1 MSLWHDISE
10 MNHQPSGETC
20 QWGCEKLSPRLFT
33 YWLAPCVWL
42 TLMRTTHTASN
53 GMSSL
58 GGKRAVTVAPTGGR
72 GHAIN
77 EGGETLSTNKTNLLL
92 VFAAWNHTL
101 AKLVEEEP
109 ALLQLL
115 CSLRLKV
122 FSPLL
127 FPFLCL
133 CEVQLNTSLYPAR
146 SFTQSYCW

>member
-1 MSLWHDISE
+1 MTSLRWIISQVERNVSEAMRNCLLNCLHIDWHRACGWPWWE
-10 MNHQPSGETC
+10 Q
-20 QWGCEKLSPRLFT
+20 
-33 YWLAPCVWL
+33 
-42 TLMRTTHTASN
+42 HTASN

-58 GGKRAVTVAPTGGR
+58 GGKRAVSVAPTGGR

-77 EGGETLSTNKTNLLL
+77 EGGETLSANKTNLLL

-109 ALLQLL
+109 ALLQLV
-115 CSLRLKV
+115 CSLRLKL

-133 CEVQLNTSLYPAR
+133 CEVQLNTSLCPAR